1 MSINSIYNALSASA
15 VMTILVWSMAITVLF
30 SVCLNPKTMSVF
42 CPVYPTPRKS
52 KIPPWRAFFSA
63 RHSWLDTLYERS
75 YSMQMGQVSLLNSTL
90 FMVNEP
96 TCVHQVLSAKVDNY
110 PKHSLLGEALRPL
123 LGESIFTTNGAQWQ
137 RQRQMMN
144 PSFAQARIH
153 VAFEHMQQA
162 TLAMLQRIA
171 QWDLKAS
178 HDVQEEMTHVTAD
191 VIFRTI
197 FSKSINS
204 EHASEIFAAFTE
216 YQELSPRLTLPLVY
230 GFKWLSPFWLR
241 KRSDR
246 AAQRIREHLL
256 AIIAPRFAQRDLAA
270 QDAPSDILGSLLLAR
285 DETTG
290 KRFELNELLDQ
301 VAMLFL
307 AGHETSASA
316 LSWALHL
323 LSHSPTIQERMF
335 IEIQHVVGTETLKA
349 DHIKALELT
358 WNIFRETLRLFPPVG
373 FFARG
378 VNAADSMR
386 DKNLKK
392 GDSVVIAPWL
402 IHRHKGMWE
411 RPDEFDPDRFSQPAG
426 KASAK
431 EAYLPFSAGPR
442 ICIGAAFAHQ
452 EAVVILSYL
461 VRHYKIE
468 PAIDHTPMPVGRLT
482 IRSANGILVHLTPR

>member
-1 MSINSIYNALSASA
+1 MSA
-15 VMTILVWSMAITVLF
+15 
-30 SVCLNPKTMSVF
+30 F
-42 CPVYPTPRKS
+42 CPVYPPPRKS
-52 KIPPWRAFFSA
+52 KLPPWRAFFSA

-75 YSMQMGQVSLLNSTL
+75 YSMHMGQVSLLNSTL
-90 FMVNEP
+90 FMVNDP
-96 TCVHQVLSAKVDNY
+96 VCVHQILSSKVDNY
-110 PKHSLLGEALRPL
+110 PKHALLGEALHPL
-123 LGESIFTTNGAQWQ
+123 LGESIFTTNGPQWQ
-137 RQRQMMN
+137 RQRKMMN

-162 TLAMLQRIA
+162 TNAMLQRVA
-171 QWDLKAS
+171 QWNTAKS

-216 YQELSPRLTLPLVY
+216 YQNLSPRLTLPLVY
-230 GFKWLSPFWLR
+230 RLKWLSPFWLR

-246 AAQRIREHLL
+246 AAQSIREHLL
-256 AIIAPRFAQRDLAA
+256 AMIAPRFVERDDVAHN
-270 QDAPSDILGSLLLAR
+270 APGDILGSLLLAR

-290 KRFELNELLDQ
+290 QRFELTELLDQ

-323 LSHSPTIQERMF
+323 LSHSPAIQERMF
-335 IEIQHVVGTETLKA
+335 DEITRVVGTGALQA
-349 DHIKALELT
+349 DHIKRMDLT

-378 VNAADSMR
+378 VQADDTMR
-386 DKNLKK
+386 DKTLKA

-411 RPDEFDPDRFSQPAG
+411 RPDEFDPDRFTQPAG

-431 EAYLPFSAGPR
+431 QAYLPFSAGPR
-442 ICIGAAFAHQ
+442 VCIGTAFAHQ
-452 EAVVILSYL
+452 EAVVILSQL
-461 VRHYKIE
+461 VRGYKIS
-468 PAIDHTPMPVGRLT
+468 PALDHTPIPVGRLT
-482 IRSANGILVHLTPR
+482 VRSTNGILIHLIPR

>member
-1 MSINSIYNALSASA
+1 MSA
-15 VMTILVWSMAITVLF
+15 
-30 SVCLNPKTMSVF
+30 F
-42 CPVYPTPRKS
+42 CPVYPRPRKS
-52 KIPPWRAFFSA
+52 KLPPWRAFFSA

-75 YSMQMGQVSLLNSTL
+75 YGMHMGQVSLLNSTL
-90 FMVNEP
+90 FMVNDP
-96 TCVHQVLSAKVDNY
+96 VCVHQILSTKVDNY
-110 PKHSLLGEALRPL
+110 PKHGLLGEALRPL
-123 LGESIFTTNGAQWQ
+123 LGESIFTTNGQQWQ

-153 VAFEHMQQA
+153 VAFEHMQLA
-162 TLAMLQRIA
+162 THAMLRRVA
-171 QWDLKAS
+171 QWDTAKS

-197 FSKSINS
+197 FSKNINS

-216 YQELSPRLTLPLVY
+216 YQNLSPRLTLPLVY
-230 GFKWLSPFWLR
+230 GLKWLSPFWLR
-241 KRSDR
+241 KRCDR
-246 AAQRIREHLL
+246 AAQIIRKHLL
-256 AIIAPRFAQRDLAA
+256 AIIAPRFAERDNVAHN
-270 QDAPSDILGSLLLAR
+270 APGDILGSLLLAR

-290 KRFELNELLDQ
+290 QRFELTELLDQ

-323 LSHSPTIQERMF
+323 LSHSPAIQERMF
-335 IEIQHVVGTETLKA
+335 GEITRVVGTGVLQA
-349 DHIKALELT
+349 DHIKRMDLT

-378 VNAADSMR
+378 VLADDAMR
-386 DKNLKK
+386 DKTLKA

-411 RPDEFDPDRFSQPAG
+411 RPDEFDPDRFTQPSG

-431 EAYLPFSAGPR
+431 QAYLPFSAGPR
-442 ICIGAAFAHQ
+442 VCIGTAFAHQ
-452 EAVVILSYL
+452 EAVVILSQL
-461 VRHYKIE
+461 VRGYKIS
-468 PAIDHTPMPVGRLT
+468 AALDHTPIPVGRLT
-482 IRSANGILVHLTPR
+482 VRSANGILIHLIPR